1 MHCHNSCVIAPNI
14 FLLTGYSIF
23 VVIGTLP
30 PCEADQV
37 LSLVRVEAPPLSPT
51 NHQHSAHPEHSRGD
65 SGEQPH
71 ASSSKRHSADKP
83 SGYGR
88 FFKLRHFS
96 AVKGE
101 GVGREEQDLQMAM
114 AMSASLE
121 QEQEQFEIDQQLR
134 IQQLQEVKGD
144 NPALHD
150 DNEASSD
157 YGEEEEDAAITAA
170 IYASL
175 GRPTERVANL
185 RQKRVLL
192 LVRYPDFRDCNV
204 HSALGTA
211 EHVEVSRCSVC
222 SDCRGS
228 TVHSLTH

>member
-1 MHCHNSCVIAPNI
+1 M
-14 FLLTGYSIF
+14 
-23 VVIGTLP
+23 VIGTLP

-51 NHQHSAHPEHSRGD
+51 KHSSSQHSAHPKHSRGD
-65 SGEQPH
+65 SGEQTH
-71 ASSSKRHSADKP
+71 AGSSERHSADKP

-88 FFKLRHFS
+88 FFKLRHFP

-101 GVGREEQDLQMAM
+101 GAGREEQDLQMAM

-134 IQQLQEVKGD
+134 IQQLQEVKGE

-150 DNEASSD
+150 DNEVSSD

-185 RQKRVLL
+185 GQKSVLI
-192 LVRYPDFRDCNV
+192 
-204 HSALGTA
+204 S
-211 EHVEVSRCSVC
+211 EVSRLQ
-222 SDCRGS
+222 G
-228 TVHSLTH
+228 L